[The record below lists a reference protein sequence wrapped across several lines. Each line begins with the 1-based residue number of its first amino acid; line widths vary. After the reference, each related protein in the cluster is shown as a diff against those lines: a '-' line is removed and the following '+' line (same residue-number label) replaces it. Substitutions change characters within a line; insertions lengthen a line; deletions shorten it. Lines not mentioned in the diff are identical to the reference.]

1 MTMLTT
7 LFLLLIAAFVVRW
20 VVFETRGG
28 DRLSPAAEA
37 EVARLRTEVDVLTSE
52 VRRLVEEQSFMVA
65 LLSDGERQALR
76 ERGGEPPALPP
87 SSQPGE
93 T

>member
-1 MTMLTT
+1 MMLMT
-7 LFLLLIAAFVVRW
+7 LFWLLIAAVLVRW
-20 VVFETRGG
+20 VVSETRGR
-28 DRLSPAAEA
+28 DSLSPGAEA
-37 EVARLRTEVDVLTSE
+37 EVARLRAEVDLLTSE
-52 VRRLVEEQSFMVA
+52 VRRLGEEQSFMVA

-76 ERGGEPPALPP
+76 ERGEEPPALPP